1 MKLFLDFLPLI
12 LFFAAFKLA
21 DIYVATAVAIA
32 VSVLQ
37 IGWLK
42 FRGQT
47 VGTSQW
53 LSLAV
58 ILIFG
63 GATLLL
69 HDENFIKWKPTVLYW
84 AFGGILA
91 AGKLF
96 WRRDLLRKLI
106 DDKEIVLPEAVWG
119 MLTWSWAGFFA
130 LMGLLNLYVAFT
142 WPLEVWVNFKVW
154 GGIGLMLAF
163 VLAQGIVLSRY
174 LPEEK

>member
-12 LFFAAFKLA
+12 LFFVAFKLA

-32 VSVLQ
+32 TSVLQ

-42 FRGQT
+42 FRSRP
-47 VGTSQW
+47 VGVSQW
-53 LSLAV
+53 LSLAIIV
-58 ILIFG
+58 IFG

-69 HDENFIKWKPTVLYW
+69 HDETFIKWKPTVLYW
-84 AFGGILA
+84 VFGAILA

-96 WRRDLLRKLI
+96 WRRDLLRSLI
-106 DDKEIVLPEAVWG
+106 DEKEVALPEPVWG
-119 MLTWSWAGFFA
+119 MLTWSWVAFFGA
-130 LMGLLNLYVAFT
+130 MGLLNLYVAFN

-163 VLAQGIVLSRY
+163 VLAQGLVLSRY
-174 LPEEK
+174 VPEEK

>member
-1 MKLFLDFLPLI
+1 MKLFVDFLPLI
-12 LFFAAFKLA
+12 LFFIAFKLA
-21 DIYVATAVAIA
+21 DIYVATGVAIA
-32 VSVLQ
+32 ASVIQ

-42 FRGQT
+42 FRGQP

-69 HDENFIKWKPTVLYW
+69 RDDTFIKWKPTVLYW
-84 AFGGILA
+84 VFGGILA

-96 WRRDLLRKLI
+96 WRRDLLKKLI
-106 DDKEIVLPEAVWG
+106 DEKEIALPDPVWS
-119 MLTWSWAGFFA
+119 MLTWSWVGFFA
-130 LMGLLNLYVAFT
+130 AMGVLNLYVAFN

-154 GGIGLMLAF
+154 GGIGLTLAF
-163 VLAQGIVLSRY
+163 VLAQGVLLSRY
-174 LPEEK
+174 VPDES